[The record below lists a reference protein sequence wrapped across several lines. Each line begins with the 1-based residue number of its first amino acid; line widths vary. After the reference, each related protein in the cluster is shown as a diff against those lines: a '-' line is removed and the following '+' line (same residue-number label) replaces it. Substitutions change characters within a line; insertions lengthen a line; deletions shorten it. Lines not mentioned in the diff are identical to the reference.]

1 MLLTEE
7 QIRRRYDTAV
17 ALRKSR
23 KNEITF
29 DVIDDDA
36 EQVIRILGEVL
47 CLKES

>member
-7 QIRRRYDTAV
+7 QIQRRYDTAV

-36 EQVIRILGEVL
+36 EQTIKILGEVL
-47 CLKES
+47 MIKK